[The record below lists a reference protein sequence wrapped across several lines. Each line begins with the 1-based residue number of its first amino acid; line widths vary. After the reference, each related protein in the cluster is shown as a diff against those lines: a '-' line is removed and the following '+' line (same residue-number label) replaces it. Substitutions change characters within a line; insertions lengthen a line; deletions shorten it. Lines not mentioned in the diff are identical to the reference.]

1 MAHIINMNDIF
12 AQFGHDNKE
21 ALLVGKQDYQ
31 PVTVQQMVGDVVKA
45 LNEAKAEL
53 QEFDRFDR
61 PIKKAPFKARMI
73 KRVRNGIQFTAGY
86 GSKNEALAPSR
97 LFKVSEVDQALNM
110 IEILIDNA
118 HNGIF
123 NDALNAKLASYRDR
137 AEKGKAARKA
147 MQNAQL
153 AMAAE

>member
-1 MAHIINMNDIF
+1 MQNFNMNTIF
-12 AQFGHDNKE
+12 AQFGHDNAE
-21 ALLVGKQDYQ
+21 VLLLGKQAYQ
-31 PVTVQQMVGDVVKA
+31 PVTVQEMVSDVVKA

-53 QEFDRFDR
+53 EAFDSFKL
-61 PIKKAPFKARMI
+61 PIKNAQFKARMI
-73 KRVRNGIQFTAGY
+73 KRVRNGVEFALGY